1 MPLNIIATLKGEYTK
16 GGTLTFYFLNRA
28 GVIAMVGTPKTNLT
42 QTLKYMSKVTENEV
56 GKWGGRRVGQGRK
69 KRVQEEE
76 LITRLYPME
85 DAAFQMLRKKIEEGD
100 MKAVQL
106 FLNYYIGLP
115 TQKIESKIEGN
126 LSQVSIEVIKTISE
140 DKSSKE

>member
-1 MPLNIIATLKGEYTK
+1 MIP
-16 GGTLTFYFLNRA
+16 
-28 GVIAMVGTPKTNLT
+28 PKTNLT

-56 GKWGGRRVGQGRK
+56 GKWGGRRIGQGRK

-76 LITRLYPME
+76 LISKLYPME
-85 DAAFQMLRKKIEEGD
+85 DAAFEMLKKKIQEGD

-115 TQKIESKIEGN
+115 TQKIESTIEGN
-126 LSQVSIEVIKTISE
+126 LSQVSVEVIKTIRE
-140 DKSSKE
+140 DSSSKD

>member
-1 MPLNIIATLKGEYTK
+1 
-16 GGTLTFYFLNRA
+16 
-28 GVIAMVGTPKTNLT
+28 
-42 QTLKYMSKVTENEV
+42 MSKVTENEV

-126 LSQVSIEVIKTISE
+126 LSQISVEVIKTITE

>member
-1 MPLNIIATLKGEYTK
+1 
-16 GGTLTFYFLNRA
+16 
-28 GVIAMVGTPKTNLT
+28 
-42 QTLKYMSKVTENEV
+42 MSKVTENEV

-85 DAAFQMLRKKIEEGD
+85 EAAFQMLRKKIEEGD

>member
-1 MPLNIIATLKGEYTK
+1 
-16 GGTLTFYFLNRA
+16 
-28 GVIAMVGTPKTNLT
+28 
-42 QTLKYMSKVTENEV
+42 MSKVTENEV

-126 LSQVSIEVIKTISE
+126 LSQISVEVIKTITE
-140 DKSSKE
+140 EKSSKE

>member
-1 MPLNIIATLKGEYTK
+1 
-16 GGTLTFYFLNRA
+16 
-28 GVIAMVGTPKTNLT
+28 
-42 QTLKYMSKVTENEV
+42 MSKVTENEV

>member
-1 MPLNIIATLKGEYTK
+1 
-16 GGTLTFYFLNRA
+16 
-28 GVIAMVGTPKTNLT
+28 
-42 QTLKYMSKVTENEV
+42 MSKVTENEV

-85 DAAFQMLRKKIEEGD
+85 DAAFQMLKKKIEEGD

-126 LSQVSIEVIKTISE
+126 LSQVSVEVIKTITE

>member
-1 MPLNIIATLKGEYTK
+1 
-16 GGTLTFYFLNRA
+16 
-28 GVIAMVGTPKTNLT
+28 
-42 QTLKYMSKVTENEV
+42 MSKVTENEV

-126 LSQVSIEVIKTISE
+126 LSQVSVEVIKTITE

>member
-1 MPLNIIATLKGEYTK
+1 
-16 GGTLTFYFLNRA
+16 
-28 GVIAMVGTPKTNLT
+28 
-42 QTLKYMSKVTENEV
+42 
-56 GKWGGRRVGQGRK
+56 
-69 KRVQEEE
+69 
-76 LITRLYPME
+76 ME

-126 LSQVSIEVIKTISE
+126 LSQVSVEVIKTITE

>member
-1 MPLNIIATLKGEYTK
+1 
-16 GGTLTFYFLNRA
+16 
-28 GVIAMVGTPKTNLT
+28 
-42 QTLKYMSKVTENEV
+42 MSKVTENEV

-126 LSQVSIEVIKTISE
+126 LSQVSVEVIKTITE
-140 DKSSKE
+140 EKSSKE

>member
-1 MPLNIIATLKGEYTK
+1 
-16 GGTLTFYFLNRA
+16 
-28 GVIAMVGTPKTNLT
+28 
-42 QTLKYMSKVTENEV
+42 MSKVTENEV

-85 DAAFQMLRKKIEEGD
+85 DAAFQMLKKKIEEGD

-126 LSQVSIEVIKTISE
+126 LSQVSVEVIKTITE
-140 DKSSKE
+140 EKSSKE

>member
-1 MPLNIIATLKGEYTK
+1 
-16 GGTLTFYFLNRA
+16 
-28 GVIAMVGTPKTNLT
+28 
-42 QTLKYMSKVTENEV
+42 MSKVTENEV

-140 DKSSKE
+140 DKPSKE